1 MDLSPYLTPLSA
13 QIPQALK
20 DLCDVGTFSSLLRAL
35 PTVLTSG
42 LFMVFK
48 FFNIIEACIKW
59 ALFALILAITYVLG
73 LAILVVAV
81 AVLVGLVVLAFMEV
95 ERRQLEQNV
104 QRQREEEDVMGAERG
119 RIRLPE
125 NWASRELMT
134 SGPDC

>member
-1 MDLSPYLTPLSA
+1 
-13 QIPQALK
+13 
-20 DLCDVGTFSSLLRAL
+20 
-35 PTVLTSG
+35 
-42 LFMVFK
+42 MVFK

-95 ERRQLEQNV
+95 ERRYVLWGLSLTHECQVLMRVFRQLEQNV